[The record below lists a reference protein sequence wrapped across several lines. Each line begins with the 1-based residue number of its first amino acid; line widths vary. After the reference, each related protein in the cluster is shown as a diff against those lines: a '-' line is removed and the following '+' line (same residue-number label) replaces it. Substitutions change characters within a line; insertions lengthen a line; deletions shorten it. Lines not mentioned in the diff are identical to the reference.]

1 MARDRALTLAC
12 QDYEADLVLLHYGDL
27 IGDERERVSA
37 HLAKCAGCAGYLREL
52 AALLPLTAKTD
63 DPPQTFWMDYSREL
77 RHKIDDA
84 VEKKTWWRRF
94 NFVFSPRYLA
104 ALGSAAVIIL
114 ALSFTLGKNIW
125 STNNQLPDDE
135 IAELLPVAENLEF
148 FRSMDILDDLDLI
161 EFIGGK
167 GSNA

>member
-1 MARDRALTLAC
+1 MAKDHTLTLAC
-12 QDYEADLVLLHYGDL
+12 PDYEADLVLLHYGDL
-27 IGDERERVSA
+27 IGDERKRVSEHVA
-37 HLAKCAGCAGYLREL
+37 QCAACADYVREL
-52 AALLPLTAKTD
+52 AALLPLTAKID
-63 DPPQTFWMDYSREL
+63 DPPQPFWMDYTREL

-161 EFIGGK
+161 DFIGEK

>member
-1 MARDRALTLAC
+1 MAKDHALTLAC
-12 QDYEADLVLLHYGDL
+12 PDYEADLVLLHYGDL
-27 IGDERERVSA
+27 IGDERGRVSEHVA
-37 HLAKCAGCAGYLREL
+37 ECAACAGYLREL

-63 DPPQTFWMDYSREL
+63 DPPQAFWMDYTREL

-94 NFVFSPRYLA
+94 GFVFSPRYLA

-125 STNNQLPDDE
+125 STNTQLPDDE
-135 IAELLPVAENLEF
+135 IAELLPVAEHLEF

-161 EFIGGK
+161 EFIGDK